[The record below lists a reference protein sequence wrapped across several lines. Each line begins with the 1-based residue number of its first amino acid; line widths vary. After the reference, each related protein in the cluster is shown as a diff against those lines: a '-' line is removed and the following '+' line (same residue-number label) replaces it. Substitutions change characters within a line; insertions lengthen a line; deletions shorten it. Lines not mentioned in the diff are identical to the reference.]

1 MTDLRQRRHEQ
12 TRRAIVD
19 AALALFVE
27 HGFNVVSMDDIAQAA
42 GVSRSTAYRRF
53 PTKEDV
59 VLAVPRRWFATF
71 HSASAG
77 HPTLPDAVRSA
88 SLAVAAHVDHESGT
102 ALAAYQVLDQV
113 PSLRGSPLAEQAW
126 RDRVVELIDQH
137 TAVDAEHAAVVAG
150 AYVGAI
156 NAMMEHW
163 AKQGGTASVVQAT
176 TRLLDR
182 LEPIWPR
189 ASPG

>member
-27 HGFNVVSMDDIAQAA
+27 HGFSAVSMDDIAQAA

-59 VLAVPRRWFATF
+59 VLAVPRRWLATF
-71 HSASAG
+71 DNATTD

-88 SLAVAAHVDHESGT
+88 SLAVAAHVDHETGT
-102 ALAAYQVLDQV
+102 ALSAYQVLDKV
-113 PSLRGSPLAEQAW
+113 PSLRGSPLADQAW
-126 RDRVVELIDQH
+126 RDRIAELIDQH
-137 TAVDAEHAAVVAG
+137 TTADADTAAIVAG

-163 AKQGGTASVVQAT
+163 AKQGGTASVVHAT

-182 LEPIWPR
+182 LEPILPR
-189 ASPG
+189 NTTD